1 MPRAGAWFR
10 LHGLNNN
17 TSGHRALSPRA
28 ERDLVPRPLDMAR
41 AALGRTRMTTSDA
54 LDERMAGGT
63 PAS

>member
-17 TSGHRALSPRA
+17 TAGHRTLSPRA

-41 AALGRTRMTTSDA
+41 ALRSGARG
-54 LDERMAGGT
+54 
-63 PAS
+63 